1 MMSRYAA
8 VIFDMD
14 GLLLDTERVVLR
26 GFEAACDELGCV
38 VGFDVFAR
46 MIGRNY
52 RSSRPILEEALV
64 GQVAIETFEAVC
76 CRHVQAIFEE
86 GIPVKSGVV
95 DLLARLR
102 QIDVPMAVATSTET
116 TRAREKLRKAELLD
130 AFQHVV
136 GGDQVER
143 SKPEPDIYLEAARRL
158 GAKPTECVAF
168 EDSENGVRAA
178 HAAGMTVVQV
188 PDLIQPSDSL
198 RTLGHTIAADVL
210 EGAWRVELTERFDL
224 Q

>member
-52 RSSRPILEEALV
+52 RSSRPILEEALA

-76 CRHVQAIFEE
+76 RRHVQAIFED
-86 GIPVKSGVV
+86 GVPVKSGVI

-102 QIDVPMAVATSTET
+102 EIDMPMAVATSTET
-116 TRAREKLRKAELLD
+116 ARAREKLKKAELLE

-143 SKPEPDIYLEAARRL
+143 SKPDPDIYLEAARRL
-158 GAKPTECVAF
+158 SANPAASVSL

-178 HAAGMTVVQV
+178 HAAGMTVIQV

-198 RTLGHTIAADVL
+198 RMLGHTIAADVL
-210 EGAWRVELTERFDL
+210 VGARHVGLLGSDH
-224 Q
+224 

>member
-52 RSSRPILEEALV
+52 RSSRPILEEALA

-76 CRHVQAIFEE
+76 RRHVQAIFED
-86 GIPVKSGVV
+86 GVPVKSGVI

-102 QIDVPMAVATSTET
+102 KIDMPMAVATSTET
-116 TRAREKLRKAELLD
+116 ARAREKLKKAELLE

-143 SKPEPDIYLEAARRL
+143 SKPDPDIYLEAARRL
-158 GAKPTECVAF
+158 SANPAASVAL

-178 HAAGMTVVQV
+178 HAAGMTVIQV

-198 RTLGHTIAADVL
+198 RMLGHTIAADVL
-210 EGAWRVELTERFDL
+210 VGARHVGLLGSDH
-224 Q
+224 

>member
-14 GLLLDTERVVLR
+14 GLLLDSERVVLR

-52 RSSRPILEEALV
+52 RSSRPILEEALA

-76 CRHVQAIFEE
+76 RRHVQAIFED
-86 GIPVKSGVV
+86 GVPVKSGVI

-102 QIDVPMAVATSTET
+102 KIDMPMAVATSTET
-116 TRAREKLRKAELLD
+116 ARAREKLKKAELLE

-143 SKPEPDIYLEAARRL
+143 SKPDPDIYLEAARRL
-158 GAKPTECVAF
+158 SANPAASVAL

-178 HAAGMTVVQV
+178 HAAGMTVIQV

-198 RTLGHTIAADVL
+198 RMLGHTIAADVL
-210 EGAWRVELTERFDL
+210 VGARHVGLLGSDH
-224 Q
+224 

>member
-52 RSSRPILEEALV
+52 RSSRPILEEALA

-76 CRHVQAIFEE
+76 RRHVQAIFED
-86 GIPVKSGVV
+86 GVPVKSGVV

-102 QIDVPMAVATSTET
+102 KIDMPMAVATSTET
-116 TRAREKLRKAELLD
+116 ARAREKLKKAELLE

-143 SKPEPDIYLEAARRL
+143 SKPDPDIYLEAARRL
-158 GAKPTECVAF
+158 SANPAASVSL

-178 HAAGMTVVQV
+178 HAAGMTVIQV

-198 RTLGHTIAADVL
+198 RMLGHTIAADVL
-210 EGAWRVELTERFDL
+210 VGARHVGLLGSDH
-224 Q
+224 

>member
-52 RSSRPILEEALV
+52 RSSRPILEEALA

-76 CRHVQAIFEE
+76 RRHVQAIFED
-86 GIPVKSGVV
+86 GVPVKSGVI

-102 QIDVPMAVATSTET
+102 EIDMPMAVATSTET
-116 TRAREKLRKAELLD
+116 ARAREKLKKAELLE

-143 SKPEPDIYLEAARRL
+143 SKPDPDIYLEAARRL
-158 GAKPTECVAF
+158 SANPAASVAL

-178 HAAGMTVVQV
+178 HAAGMTVIQV

-198 RTLGHTIAADVL
+198 RMLGHTIAADVL
-210 EGAWRVELTERFDL
+210 VGARHVGLLGSDH
-224 Q
+224 

>member
-1 MMSRYAA
+1 MSRYAA

-52 RSSRPILEEALV
+52 RSSRPILEEALA

-76 CRHVQAIFEE
+76 RRHVQAIFED
-86 GIPVKSGVV
+86 GVPVKSGVI

-102 QIDVPMAVATSTET
+102 EIDMPMAVATSTET
-116 TRAREKLRKAELLD
+116 ARAREKLKKAELLE

-143 SKPEPDIYLEAARRL
+143 SKPDPDIYLEAARRL
-158 GAKPTECVAF
+158 SANPAASVAL

-178 HAAGMTVVQV
+178 HAAGMTVIQV

-198 RTLGHTIAADVL
+198 RMLGHTIAADVL
-210 EGAWRVELTERFDL
+210 VGARHVGLLGSDH
-224 Q
+224 

>member
-1 MMSRYAA
+1 MSRYAA

-76 CRHVQAIFEE
+76 RRHVQAIFED
-86 GIPVKSGVV
+86 GVPVKSGVI

-102 QIDVPMAVATSTET
+102 KIDMPMAVATSTET
-116 TRAREKLRKAELLD
+116 ARAREKLKKAELLE

-143 SKPEPDIYLEAARRL
+143 SKPDPDIYLEAARRL
-158 GAKPTECVAF
+158 SANPAASVAL

-178 HAAGMTVVQV
+178 HAAGMTVIQV

-198 RTLGHTIAADVL
+198 RMLGHTIAADVL
-210 EGAWRVELTERFDL
+210 VGARHVGLLGSDH
-224 Q
+224 

>member
-1 MMSRYAA
+1 MSRYAA

-52 RSSRPILEEALV
+52 RSSRPILEEALA

-76 CRHVQAIFEE
+76 RRHVQAFFED
-86 GIPVKSGVV
+86 GVPVKSGVI

-102 QIDVPMAVATSTET
+102 KIDMPMAVATSTET
-116 TRAREKLRKAELLD
+116 ARAREKLKKAELLE

-143 SKPEPDIYLEAARRL
+143 SKPDPDIYLEAARRL
-158 GAKPTECVAF
+158 SANPAASVSL

-178 HAAGMTVVQV
+178 HAAGMTVIQV

-198 RTLGHTIAADVL
+198 RMLGHTIAADVL
-210 EGAWRVELTERFDL
+210 VGARHVGLLGSDH
-224 Q
+224 

>member
-52 RSSRPILEEALV
+52 RSSRPILEEALA

-76 CRHVQAIFEE
+76 RRHVQAIFED
-86 GIPVKSGVV
+86 GVPVKSGVI
-95 DLLARLR
+95 DLLAHLR
-102 QIDVPMAVATSTET
+102 KIDMPMAVATSTET
-116 TRAREKLRKAELLD
+116 ARAREKLKKAELLE

-143 SKPEPDIYLEAARRL
+143 SKPDPDIYLEAARRL
-158 GAKPTECVAF
+158 SANPAASVAL

-178 HAAGMTVVQV
+178 HAAGMTVIQV

-198 RTLGHTIAADVL
+198 RMLGHTIAADVL
-210 EGAWRVELTERFDL
+210 VGARQVGLLGSDR
-224 Q
+224 